1 MCNYYNNQRKL
12 CANTVVSTAVSV
24 VTVDGV
30 PTLVIDTPAA
40 SYRNGDCI
48 ELIVA
53 QAIPETATVDMPV
66 ALGIGGVTDPVY
78 PLVRCNCTQVTAR
91 AIQTR
96 GIYGL
101 TVRTTPTG
109 ANLVVR
115 SGLYCAPTNNLVSIP
130 VAAAATPA
138 P

>member
-1 MCNYYNNQRKL
+1 MCNCYNNKRKL
-12 CANTVVSTAVSV
+12 CSNAVVSSAVTV

-30 PTLVIDTPAA
+30 PTLVIDTPAG

-48 ELIVA
+48 QLIVA
-53 QAIPETATVDMPV
+53 QAIPAAATVDMPV

-78 PLVRCNCTQVTAR
+78 PLVRCNCSPVTAR
-91 AIQTR
+91 AVETR
-96 GIYGL
+96 GIYCL
-101 TVRTTPTG
+101 EVETTPTG
-109 ANLVVR
+109 ANLRVK
-115 SGLYCAPTNNLVSIP
+115 SGLYCAPSNNLAAIP

>member
-1 MCNYYNNQRKL
+1 MYNYYNRRKL
-12 CANTVVSTAVSV
+12 CANTVVSSAVSV

-30 PTLVIDTPAA
+30 DTLVIDTPAA

-53 QAIPETATVDMPV
+53 QAIPAAATVDMPV
-66 ALGIGGVTDPVY
+66 AVGIGGVTDPVY
-78 PLVRCNCTQVTAR
+78 PLVRCNCSAVTAR

-96 GIYGL
+96 GIYL
-101 TVRTTPTG
+101 LEVVTTPTG
-109 ANLVVR
+109 ANLRVK
-115 SGLYCAPTNNLVSIP
+115 SGLYCAPTNNLASIP
-130 VAAAATPA
+130 VAAATTPA